1 MQNIR
6 NWSQKGLAIALAT
19 AIALMGILFFAFSVN
34 AHTDP
39 GGCFSNGVGLSVT
52 VYRANGTTPV
62 ATSGGTVQS
71 GETIQYGAVLNH
83 LGGSNCNFEGGT
95 LTITTPDGV
104 AHIVASP
111 AIPVVPLVTSGSPF
125 IAPQQSYIVSETNVG
140 VDNDL
145 DAVANYSGGV
155 SHTGTGHDTAAANVD
170 INTPFQ
176 DIALEVTKTATPAS
190 QTTY

>member
-39 GGCFSNGVGLSVT
+39 GGCFSNGVGLST
-52 VYRANGTTPV
+52 SVYRADGTTPV

-71 GETIQYGAVLNH
+71 GETIQYEATLSH

-95 LTITTPDGV
+95 LTITTPDNV
-104 AHIVASP
+104 AHVVASG
-111 AIPVVPLVTSGSPF
+111 AGIPLVTSVSPF
-125 IAPQQSYIVSETNVG
+125 VAPQQSYVVSEGDLVG
-140 VDNDL
+140 IFLNADVD
-145 DAVANYSGGV
+145 YTGGT
-155 SHTGTGHDTAAANVD
+155 SHTPTQHQN
-170 INTPFQ
+170 
-176 DIALEVTKTATPAS
+176 AS
-190 QTTY
+190 A